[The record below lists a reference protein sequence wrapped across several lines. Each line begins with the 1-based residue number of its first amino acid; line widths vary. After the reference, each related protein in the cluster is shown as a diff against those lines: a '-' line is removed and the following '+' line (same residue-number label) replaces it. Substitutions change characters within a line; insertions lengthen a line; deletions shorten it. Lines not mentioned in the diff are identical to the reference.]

1 MGFIFASALATR
13 WMIDEAVSTATL
25 GSIPPAEIS
34 KAEAHSIGVDAYLYF
49 YPPAILDG
57 VFDGILRRSLWAF
70 EKYRQAKR
78 SL

>member
-1 MGFIFASALATR
+1 MNWNIALALGFFCLI
-13 WMIDEAVSTATL
+13 MPEAIAETTS
-25 GSIPPAEIS
+25 PPAEIS

-70 EKYRQAKR
+70 EKDRQAKR